1 MNYNEIFE
9 LENQLLTYIG
19 EIFLLVWDDDA
30 NCIRYANDANSCLEW
45 DECEFVE
52 LYNDIPCGDDYIDGV
67 LFFGDGTIEFR
78 FKNSCEAE
86 NWTKF
91 STLTINNIIN
101 ELKTIA
107 LAR

>member
-1 MNYNEIFE
+1 MNYNEIFN
-9 LENQLLTYIG
+9 LENQLITYIG

-30 NCIRYANDANSCLEW
+30 NCIRYANDANSRLEW
-45 DECEFVE
+45 DEYEYVE
-52 LYNDIPCGDDYIDGV
+52 LYNDIAYGDDYIDGV

-86 NWTKF
+86 NWINFGTP
-91 STLTINNIIN
+91 TINSVIN
-101 ELKTIA
+101 ELKIIA